1 MCLGMAP
8 EYRLGKKETAGRAG
22 QTAGEP
28 AHTRAA
34 KLGSGFIQ
42 TQWDAEGSPIRGP
55 DSTTYSGAIET
66 AEEFGKRLYRE
77 AWDRGWSRAEKH
89 VGIGDGAEWIW
100 NIAPEH
106 FPGAIPMVDL
116 LHARP
121 HMWDLARQLFPLD
134 KAEGERWITIEQDN
148 LDEGQLEELVCSL
161 RSIQVADCD
170 LAEEILTQAEYFAKN
185 ADRMRYPKF
194 RGPHWFVGSGVIE
207 AGRKTVIG
215 AHRARP
221 YAPCA

>member
-1 MCLGMAP
+1 MGRGGLP
-8 EYRLGKKETAGRAG
+8 YRR
-22 QTAGEP
+22 P
-28 AHTRAA
+28 RTRP
-34 KLGSGFIQ
+34 LI
-42 TQWDAEGSPIRGP
+42 
-55 DSTTYSGAIET
+55 SGAIET

-207 AGRKTVIG
+207 AGCQTVIG
-215 AHRARP
+215 VRLKQSGMFWTVRGATAILALRCCQMNGGFEDYWESRIA
-221 YAPCA
+221 